1 MLKQPMA
8 ILAFEKIHASLTALF
23 VLRED
28 LFFGLA
34 SVLVTGNK
42 TLAGIKVTKRAKNI
56 EYAIRDVIAHTEQLV
71 KNGKK
76 IYYLNIGDPA
86 AFDFKTPQ
94 NVKDALCKAVEQ
106 DDNYYSPSEGRVDL
120 REAIVRK
127 EKRVNNV
134 DISAENVLITEGIS
148 EGIQMILAA
157 LVEKGDEILFPGP
170 TYPPYISYTKF
181 FDGTPVAYETIE
193 EEEWRPNLDDLR
205 SKISPKTR
213 AIVITNPNNPTGSV
227 YGKKTIQEMLDIA
240 GEHDLL
246 VLSDEIYDQL
256 TYEKEFVSTANLS
269 KDVPVVGLN
278 GFSKVYQMT
287 GWRLGYMYFKGEG
300 KQLDALKLGVEKQCR
315 IRLCANTPVQI
326 AGAAALDGP
335 QDFVKDIVD
344 RLKQRRD
351 FAWKRLN
358 EIEGISTTKPEGAFY
373 IFPKIHEVGSRWK
386 TDMEFVVELL
396 KETGVL
402 IVNGSGFDPVYGKGH
417 ARVVFLPPIEELDEA
432 FNALERFMKKKQ
444 KKEAHGRVGY
454 S

>member
-1 MLKQPMA
+1 MP
-8 ILAFEKIHASLTALF
+8 HVRVTSRAS
-23 VLRED
+23 
-28 LFFGLA
+28 
-34 SVLVTGNK
+34 
-42 TLAGIKVTKRAKNI
+42 NI
-56 EYAIRDVIAHTEQLV
+56 EYAIRDVIVHTQELIQ
-71 KNGKK
+71 KGQK

-94 NVKDALCKAVEQ
+94 NVKDALCKAI
-106 DDNYYSPSEGRVDL
+106 DCDNNYYSPSEGRLEL

-127 EKRVNNV
+127 EKRVNGV
-134 DISAENVLITEGIS
+134 GITADNVLITEGIS

-181 FDGTPVAYETIE
+181 FDGTPVSYETIE
-193 EEEWRPNLDDLR
+193 KEGWVPNIDDLR

-227 YGKKTIQEMLDIA
+227 YSAKCIKEMLDIA
-240 GEHDLL
+240 GEHNLP

-256 TYEKEFVSTANLS
+256 TYEKEFVSAAHLS

-300 KQLDALKLGVEKQCR
+300 KVLDDLRLGVEKQCR

-326 AGAAALDGP
+326 AGEAALDGP
-335 QDFVKDIVD
+335 QDFVKGIVD
-344 RLKQRRD
+344 HLRERRD

-358 EIEGISTTKPEGAFY
+358 EIEGITATKPEGAFY
-373 IFPKIHEVGSRWK
+373 IFPKIRDVGSRWK
-386 TDMEFVVELL
+386 NDLEFVIELL
-396 KETGVL
+396 SETGVL
-402 IVNGSGFDPVYGKGH
+402 IVNGSGFDPVYGKDH
-417 ARVVFLPPIEELDEA
+417 ARIVFLPPCEELEEA
-432 FNALERFMKKKQ
+432 FDCLELFMKKKQ
-444 KKEAHGRVGY
+444 KKENP
-454 S
+454 

>member
-1 MLKQPMA
+1 MA
-8 ILAFEKIHASLTALF
+8 
-23 VLRED
+23 
-28 LFFGLA
+28 
-34 SVLVTGNK
+34 N
-42 TLAGIKVTKRAKNI
+42 IKVTNRTKNI
-56 EYAIRDVIAHTEQLV
+56 EYAIRDVIVHTQELI

-94 NVKDALCKAVEQ
+94 NVKDALCKAIEN
-106 DDNYYSPSEGRVDL
+106 DDNYYSPSEGRLEL
-120 REAIVRK
+120 REAIVNK
-127 EKRVNNV
+127 EKRVNSV
-134 DISAENVLITEGIS
+134 DITANNVLVTEGIS

-181 FDGTPVAYETIE
+181 FDGVPVAYETIE
-193 EEEWRPNLDDLR
+193 EEGWQPNIDDLR
-205 SKISPKTR
+205 SKISDKTR

-227 YGKKTIQEMLDIA
+227 YSRKMLQEMLDIA

-246 VLSDEIYDQL
+246 VLSDEIYDQI
-256 TYEKEFVSTANLS
+256 TYEQEFVSTAYLS

-300 KQLDALKLGVEKQCR
+300 KQIDELKQAVEKECR
-315 IRLCANTPVQI
+315 IRICANTPVQI
-326 AGAAALDGP
+326 AATAALNGR
-335 QDFVKDIVD
+335 QDFVKGIVEK
-344 RLKQRRD
+344 LKQRRD
-351 FAWKRLN
+351 FSYKRLN

-373 IFPKIHEVGSRWK
+373 IFPKIHDVGTRWQ

-417 ARVVFLPPIEELDEA
+417 ARIVFLPPIAELEEA
-432 FNALERFMKKKQ
+432 YNALEQFMKKKQ
-444 KKEAHGRVGY
+444 RKEVKGHVGY
-454 S
+454 G

>member
-1 MLKQPMA
+1 MA
-8 ILAFEKIHASLTALF
+8 
-23 VLRED
+23 
-28 LFFGLA
+28 
-34 SVLVTGNK
+34 
-42 TLAGIKVTKRAKNI
+42 
-56 EYAIRDVIAHTEQLV
+56 YTEQLV

-94 NVKDALCKAVEQ
+94 NVKDALSKAIEQ
-106 DDNYYSPSEGRVDL
+106 DDNYYSASEGSADL

-127 EKRVNNV
+127 EKKINNV
-134 DISAENVLITEGIS
+134 DISADNVLVTEGIS
-148 EGIQMILAA
+148 EGIQMILGA
-157 LVEKGDEILFPGP
+157 LVERGDEILFPGP
-170 TYPPYISYTKF
+170 TYPPYISYTRF
-181 FDGTPVAYETIE
+181 FDGAPVAYETIE
-193 EEEWRPNLDDLR
+193 EEGWQPNLDDLR
-205 SKISPKTR
+205 SKISDKTR
-213 AIVITNPNNPTGSV
+213 ALVIINPNNPTGAV
-227 YGKKTIQEMLDIA
+227 YDRKMIQEMLDIA
-240 GEHDLL
+240 GEHGLL
-246 VLSDEIYDQL
+246 VLSDEIYDQI
-256 TYEKEFVSTANLS
+256 TYEKEFVSTAYLS

-300 KQLDALKLGVEKQCR
+300 KQLDELKQAVEKECR
-315 IRLCANTPVQI
+315 IRICANTPVQI
-326 AGAAALDGP
+326 AGAAALNGP
-335 QDFVKDIVD
+335 QDCVKDIVD

-417 ARVVFLPPIEELDEA
+417 ARAVFLPPIEELDKA
-432 FNALERFMKKKQ
+432 FNALEQFMKKR
-444 KKEAHGRVGY
+444 KKP
-454 S
+454 

>member
-1 MLKQPMA
+1 
-8 ILAFEKIHASLTALF
+8 LAPIN
-23 VLRED
+23 
-28 LFFGLA
+28 
-34 SVLVTGNK
+34 VTS
-42 TLAGIKVTKRAKNI
+42 RAKNI
-56 EYAIRDVIAHTEQLV
+56 EYAIRDVIAHTQQLV
-71 KNGKK
+71 KDGKK

-94 NVKDALCKAVEQ
+94 NVKDALCKAIHK
-106 DDNYYSPSEGRVDL
+106 DNNYYSPSEGRPEL

-134 DISAENVLITEGIS
+134 DITADNVLITEGIS

-193 EEEWRPNLDDLR
+193 SEGWQPNIDDLR

-227 YGKKTIQEMLDIA
+227 YDSKMIQQMLDIA
-240 GEHDLL
+240 GEHDLP

-256 TYEKEFVSTANLS
+256 TYEKEFVSTAYLS
-269 KDVPVVGLN
+269 KDVPVIGLN

-300 KQLDALKLGVEKQCR
+300 KVLDDLKLGVEKQCR

-335 QDFVKDIVD
+335 QDFVKGIVD
-344 RLKQRRD
+344 RLRERRD

-358 EIEGISTTKPEGAFY
+358 EIEGIGTTKPEGAFY
-373 IFPKIHEVGSRWK
+373 IFPKISGVGTRWQS
-386 TDMEFVVELL
+386 DMEFVVQLL

-417 ARVVFLPPIEELDEA
+417 ARVVFLPPIEELERA
-432 FNALERFMKKKQ
+432 FNALDQFMKKKEKKE
-444 KKEAHGRVGY
+444 KKEAHKRVGY
-454 S
+454 G